1 MAIVRSV
8 SPTRRRGAIVA
19 RLSAAV
25 AVVALLAACSDG
37 PAGTAP
43 GDFGPPPIPMAEPA
57 AAAEGQVNLV
67 VWAGYADK
75 SWTEPFTSQT
85 GCKVNATEAGSSD
98 EMVADVKSGQ
108 YDVVSASGDASLRL
122 IASGDVAPIDVAKVP
137 SYAQIYSTLKDQ
149 PWNTVAGV
157 HYGVPHGRGA
167 NVLVYNKDKVTTPP
181 TSLGAIFDPDPTVA
195 GHVTVYDSPIS
206 IADAALY
213 LMVHQP
219 SLGIKNPYAL
229 DRNQFNATIALLT
242 RLQPAIGHYW
252 SDTTTQLNDLMNGTD
267 LVGTSWQVVLNTL
280 AGKVRKDIVAVQPV
294 EGVTGWSDTWMI
306 AAGAKNPTC
315 AYKWLDYITSP
326 AVNAKV
332 AEFYG
337 EAPANS
343 QACAKTTDPG
353 FCATYHA
360 DDKAYW
366 DNVFYWTTPTARC
379 LDKRTDVTCVPY
391 SDWVTAWNRIKQ
403 K

>member
-1 MAIVRSV
+1 M
-8 SPTRRRGAIVA
+8 A

-25 AVVALLAACSDG
+25 ACLALLASCSDG
-37 PAGTAP
+37 PATTPP
-43 GDFGPPPIPMAEPA
+43 GAFIPPPIPMVEPGA
-57 AAAEGQVNLV
+57 QGEGEVNLV
-67 VWAGYADK
+67 VWAGYAEK
-75 SWTEPFTSQT
+75 SWTDPFTKTT
-85 GCKVNATEAGSSD
+85 GCKVNAMVAGSSD

-122 IASGDVAPIDVAKVP
+122 IASGDVAPIDVGKVP
-137 SYAQIYSTLKDQ
+137 SYAQIYPSLKNKS
-149 PWNTVAGV
+149 WNSVAGV
-157 HYGVPHGRGA
+157 PYGVPHGRGA
-167 NVLVYNKDKVTTPP
+167 NVLVYNKDKVKSPP
-181 TSLGAIFDPDPTVA
+181 TSLGAVFDPDPTVA

-213 LMVHQP
+213 LMHDQP
-219 SLGIKNPYAL
+219 GLGIKNPYAL
-229 DRNQFNATIALLT
+229 DRPQFDAAVALLT
-242 RLQPAIGHYW
+242 KQQPAVGSYW
-252 SDTTTQLNDLMNGTD
+252 SDTAAQQADFEKGGDLI
-267 LVGTSWQVVLNTL
+267 GTSWQVVLNGL
-280 AGKVRKDIVAVQPV
+280 AHDNHKEITSIKPV

-332 AEFYG
+332 AEFFG

-360 DDKAYW
+360 DEEAYW
-366 DNVFYWTTPTARC
+366 DNVWYWTTPTTRC
-379 LDKRTDVTCVPY
+379 LDGSDRTCVPY
-391 SDWVTAWNRIKQ
+391 SEWVTAWNRIKQ